1 VNGTLLAAGRGE
13 RMEPGLLGG
22 AGGVVRD
29 CVIAGPVEVAAGRRL
44 DAGLALPGGEHRL
57 AR

>member
-1 VNGTLLAAGRGE
+1 MNSMLLAAGRRE
-13 RMEPGLLGG
+13 RMEPELLGG
-22 AGGVVRD
+22 AGGVVCD

-44 DAGLALPGGEHRL
+44 DAGLVLPGGEHRL

>member
-29 CVIAGPVEVAAGRRL
+29 CVIAGPSRSRRGAAST
-44 DAGLALPGGEHRL
+44 PG
-57 AR
+57 